1 MPSVQRLQHTSVP
14 MPPGGREAA
23 QAFYGEALGMTE
35 ITPPSTLDRDALV
48 WFAAGDGGHEVHVFT
63 EERLGSN
70 STAQHLCLQVDD
82 LDGYRSRLGE
92 QGVEVQD
99 TTPIHNRPRFFVRD
113 PFGNLI
119 ELTQITGDYA

>member
-1 MPSVQRLQHTSVP
+1 MPSVHRLQHTSVP
-14 MPPGGREAA
+14 MPPGGQPAA
-23 QAFYGEALGMTE
+23 RAFYGDALGMTE
-35 ITPPSTLDRDALV
+35 IVPPSTLDRAALV

-82 LDGYRSRLGE
+82 LAAFRSRLTGHA
-92 QGVEVQD
+92 VEIEE

-113 PFGNLI
+113 PFGNLV
-119 ELTQITGDYA
+119 ELTEITGDYH